1 MSGEKTQVEARDESL
16 KNSDIGDHEEDKT
29 VIADPNAR
37 CFWNGTECADGAAV
51 CAEGVTYECH
61 FSSWMKMP
69 DSC

>member
-1 MSGEKTQVEARDESL
+1 MSGEKTQVAARDESL

-29 VIADPNAR
+29 VVADEDAK
-37 CFWNGTECADGAAV
+37 CHWNGAEFSDGALI

-69 DSC
+69 GDC